1 MKNCSLSMFRDLSLN
16 ISCCKKGGAGTGVG
30 LGLGLRVRAR
40 ARVRNRNLLTKQKFG
55 TFYTKG

>member
-1 MKNCSLSMFRDLSLN
+1 MFRDLSLN